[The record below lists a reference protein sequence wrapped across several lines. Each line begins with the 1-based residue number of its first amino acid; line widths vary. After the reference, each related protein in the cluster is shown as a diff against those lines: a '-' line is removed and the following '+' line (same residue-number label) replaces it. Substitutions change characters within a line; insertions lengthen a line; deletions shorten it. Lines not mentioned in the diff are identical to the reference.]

1 VKAAKTG
8 PHMHRN
14 HSQAW
19 KRESAF
25 YSYFPAVAYKLFMV
39 SSSLDKQWKNVLC
52 QVVMTIYTSWLSF
65 QNMKVWIFQP
75 KAMFLNLCFSPAHLC
90 LCVFR
95 ILGNMEPIFFLLLF
109 EETGKWSGDW
119 QPSLYFCTRE
129 WTAQKTSTAGL
140 SITWRQI
147 VNVLLYFGSPV
158 NSSSTVFY
166 SAVSPTWGDTV
177 ISTFSLQTSVLLMGL
192 PSPVLWALFT
202 QRVSVVW
209 WSWWE

>member
-1 VKAAKTG
+1 MKECSLSGCHDYLHIMFIFPKY
-8 PHMHRN
+8 
-14 HSQAW
+14 
-19 KRESAF
+19 ESVDLSAQSHVPEPMF
-25 YSYFPAVAYKLFMV
+25 F
-39 SSSLDKQWKNVLC
+39 SSPSLLV
-52 QVVMTIYTSWLSF
+52 
-65 QNMKVWIFQP
+65 
-75 KAMFLNLCFSPAHLC
+75 C
-90 LCVFR
+90 LQTPWEH
-95 ILGNMEPIFFLLLF
+95 GTNFFLLLF

-192 PSPVLWALFT
+192 PSPVLWVLFT